1 MLFSK
6 PPLDDMLSG
15 RRLPIPMRIAV
26 DADSLTRF
34 ETRGI
39 GRVTIATY
47 RALAALRPS
56 WEFLFFHQVGALD
69 ETFAGLPNI
78 KPVRVDIKGDRWR
91 ETINP
96 WQQIRLPIAV
106 TLAGADLLHC
116 PAGTAPRYGVT
127 PKVATIH
134 DLTPMNFTP
143 DRPDVVRWFRNILR
157 SGHSARRVV
166 TASEY
171 VKDDLVKRLS
181 IPASKVDV
189 VGWAAS
195 PEYRPLNGR
204 DQAQATLAA
213 LGLPTDRPYLQHFGS
228 LNPNKNTLRILDA
241 WKQQPTGL
249 RDRFLLIVSG
259 VEEKSLAALRARV
272 EDLGLSASCRVLGSV
287 PDDHRA
293 ILVAGAT
300 VMLYPSLAEGFGLP
314 LVDAFQAGT
323 PVLTSRSTCLP
334 EIAGDAAL
342 IVDGN
347 SAEDIARGITTL
359 LEDEA
364 KRRAFVA
371 AGHARG
377 QMFTWT
383 RTAEAYSRIFESV
396 ARS

>member
-1 MLFSK
+1 MLTR
-6 PPLDDMLSG
+6 PASG
-15 RRLPIPMRIAV
+15 PMRIAV

-39 GRVTIATY
+39 GRTAIATY
-47 RALAALRPS
+47 RTLAALRPS
-56 WEFLFFHQVGALD
+56 WEFLFFHQVGSLN

-78 KPVRVDIKGDRWR
+78 KPIRVDIKGDRWR

-106 TLAGADLLHC
+106 AQSGADVLHS
-116 PAGTAPRYGVT
+116 PAGTAPRFCTT

-134 DLTPMNFTP
+134 DLTPMDFTP

-157 SGHSARRVV
+157 SAHSARRVI
-166 TASEY
+166 TASEFI
-171 VKDDLVKRLS
+171 KADLVKRLA
-181 IPASKVDV
+181 IPASKIDV
-189 VGWAAS
+189 IGWAAS
-195 PEYRPLNGR
+195 PEYKPLR
-204 DQAQATLAA
+204 SPDEARATRAA
-213 LGLPTDRPYLQHFGS
+213 LGLPADRPHLLQFGS
-228 LNPNKNTLRILDA
+228 LNPNKNTLRVLDA
-241 WKQQPTGL
+241 WTLQPAAL
-249 RDRFLLIVSG
+249 RDRFLLVISG

-272 EDLGLSASCRVLGSV
+272 EELGLSESCRVLGSV

-293 ILVAGAT
+293 VMVAGAT

-314 LVDAFQAGT
+314 LVDAFQAGV

-342 IVDGN
+342 IVDGR
-347 SAEDIARGITTL
+347 STEEVARGITTL

-364 KRRAFVA
+364 KRRALVA
-371 AGHARG
+371 AGQERA

-383 RTAEAYSRIFESV
+383 RTAEAYARVLEAA

>member
-1 MLFSK
+1 
-6 PPLDDMLSG
+6 
-15 RRLPIPMRIAV
+15 MRIAV

-56 WEFLFFHQVGALD
+56 WQFLFFHQVGSLD
-69 ETFAGLPNI
+69 STFAGLPNI
-78 KPVRVDIKGDRWR
+78 KPIRIDIKGDRWR

-96 WQQIRLPIAV
+96 WQQIRLPFA
-106 TLAGADLLHC
+106 LAGARVDLLHS
-116 PAGTAPRYGVT
+116 PAGPSPRYTLT
-127 PKVATIH
+127 PKVTTIH

-143 DRPDVVRWFRNILR
+143 DRPDVVRWFRNIRR
-157 SGHSARRVV
+157 SAHSARRVI
-166 TASEY
+166 TATEY
-171 VKDDLVKRLS
+171 IKDDLVRRLH

-189 VGWAAS
+189 VGWAS
-195 PEYRPLNGR
+195 TPEYKPLNTPG
-204 DQAQATLAA
+204 QPQATLAA
-213 LGLPTDRPYLQHFGS
+213 LGVPTDRPYLLHFGS

-241 WKQQPTGL
+241 WKAQPAAL
-249 RDRFLLIVSG
+249 RERYLLIVSG

-272 EDLGLSASCRVLGSV
+272 EELGLSASVRVLGSV

-293 ILVAGAT
+293 VLVAGAT

-323 PVLTSRSTCLP
+323 PVLTSTSTCLP

-347 SAEDIARGITTL
+347 STEAVARGITTL

-364 KRRAFVA
+364 RRCALVT
-371 AGHARG
+371 AGQDRV
-377 QMFTWT
+377 QMYTWT
-383 RTAEAYSRIFESV
+383 RTAESYARIFE
-396 ARS
+396 AALRD